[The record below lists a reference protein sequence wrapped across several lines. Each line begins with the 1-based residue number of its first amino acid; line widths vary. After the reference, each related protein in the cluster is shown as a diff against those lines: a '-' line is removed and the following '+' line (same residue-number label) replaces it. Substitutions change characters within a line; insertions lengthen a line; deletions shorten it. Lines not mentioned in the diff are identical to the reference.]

1 MSEDDLKLVKECA
14 IQLYVYALQRN
25 TEQYNSRPIVEDRL
39 LVDCINKSKNFITKI
54 NKILEE

>member
-14 IQLYVYALQRN
+14 IQLYVYALQRSEN
-25 TEQYNSRPIVEDRL
+25 NNVPVVEDVLIKNCVNRAKKY
-39 LVDCINKSKNFITKI
+39 INKI